1 MYKTIILVI
10 LFITLSITL
19 YVYFD
24 LASNMQKFQYDRLKY
39 IVNVENEINTQSSK
53 LLEKQICNEKLQ
65 NCSSQLNINSNVIS
79 EIQQALIPVSNK

>member
-1 MYKTIILVI
+1 
-10 LFITLSITL
+10 
-19 YVYFD
+19 
-24 LASNMQKFQYDRLKY
+24 MQKFQYDRLKY

>member
-10 LFITLSITL
+10 LFITLIVTL

-65 NCSSQLNINSNVIS
+65 NCCLYW
-79 EIQQALIPVSNK
+79 L